1 MKAHH
6 RGKLP
11 AADFC
16 FDSRGLIEDVVQIRS
31 LWCAPLVPD
40 AKGNFSADF
49 SRAHRR
55 EITIP
60 FEVSFFVV
68 LPRRK
73 QVTQPGDMA
82 LDSALRPLMPTD
94 VDGPQ
99 RGVED
104 QPGMTCPA
112 ARPAFLSRVRPWVAL
127 LSFLGRPDAGIF
139 RLGHGDGLAAPPG

>member
-6 RGKLP
+6 RGRLP

-16 FDSRGLIEDVVQIRS
+16 VDSQRLIEDVVQMRS
-31 LWCAPLVPD
+31 LWRAPLVPD
-40 AKGNFSADF
+40 AMGNFGADC
-49 SRAHRR
+49 SRTDRR
-55 EITIP
+55 EIAIP
-60 FEVSFFVV
+60 FELSFFVV

-73 QVTQPGDMA
+73 QVTRTGDMA

-112 ARPAFLSRVRPWVAL
+112 ARPAFPSSSRPWVAL
-127 LSFLGRPDAGIF
+127 LPFLGRPDAGIF